1 MLEWILQIYLVQSLM
16 QPMLS
21 VVTVRGGI
29 WHAGHALARE
39 QVSYPAFGERIVLIT
54 VGNHRTPDIFSLNTP
69 KRAHFLKSGRRI
81 AVHIFVYQ

>member
-1 MLEWILQIYLVQSLM
+1 MLEWILQIYPVQSLM

-54 VGNHRTPDIFSLNTP
+54 VGSHRTPDSFFFQHP
-69 KRAHFLKSGRRI
+69 
-81 AVHIFVYQ
+81 